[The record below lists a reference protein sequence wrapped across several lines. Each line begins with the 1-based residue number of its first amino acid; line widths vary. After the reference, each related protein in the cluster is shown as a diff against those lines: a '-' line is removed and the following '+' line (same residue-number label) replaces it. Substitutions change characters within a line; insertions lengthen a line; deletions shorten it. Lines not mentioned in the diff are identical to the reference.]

1 MHSQRLGVSAI
12 HRLGVR
18 PARPDGPCLA
28 SVGMHPIQRFLG
40 QAPAVPEAVGRR
52 LDRVAAQWLP
62 ASMTRTAHG
71 SPIASPIAT
80 PMPTT
85 TTLPTK
91 APHATAVDPAID
103 PVVDVDEG
111 SERDDGMASSI
122 GLLRPSASRRLRLPD
137 RSALRAVVVIALAG
151 ALIAGWMW
159 WQGRPR
165 PVVVAPSALAQGVPL
180 RSDGAGDGAVPVAG
194 EVVVHVTGAVRHPG
208 LVRLPAGARVNDA
221 ILAVGGA
228 RSEKALASVNLA
240 RILVD
245 GEQIVVGA
253 PVSGAVGGSSGGSA
267 AGGIDLNRA
276 SASDLESLPGV
287 GPVLAQ
293 RIVDWRTANGPFR
306 SVDELGEV
314 SGIGDAVLAQI
325 RASARV

>member
-1 MHSQRLGVSAI
+1 
-12 HRLGVR
+12 
-18 PARPDGPCLA
+18 
-28 SVGMHPIQRFLG
+28 
-40 QAPAVPEAVGRR
+40 
-52 LDRVAAQWLP
+52 
-62 ASMTRTAHG
+62 
-71 SPIASPIAT
+71 
-80 PMPTT
+80 MPTT
-85 TTLPTK
+85 VPQV
-91 APHATAVDPAID
+91 AAADPAID
-103 PVVDVDEG
+103 PVADADDESG
-111 SERDDGMASSI
+111 PLDDLSSSI
-122 GLLRPSASRRLRLPD
+122 GLLRPSTSRRLRLPD

-165 PVVVAPSALAQGVPL
+165 PVVVAPSALAEGMPL
-180 RSDGAGDGAVPVAG
+180 PSAGASGGAVPLAG

-228 RSEKALASVNLA
+228 RSEKALTSVNLA

-253 PVSGAVGGSSGGSA
+253 PNSGAGAGSTGESA

-276 SASDLESLPGV
+276 SASDLEALPGV

-325 RASARV
+325 RTSARV